1 VVHRAPQDVSERC
14 ADPSG
19 SHAGTG
25 ALMTH
30 HCHHELLESREPIR
44 VLLAGV
50 GGTGSRVLTGLR
62 HIHLALLAHDRLGL
76 EVIAL
81 DPDTVSETNLVR
93 QAFYPADV
101 GCLKAAILINRLNLA
116 CGLSWQAGQH
126 AVNREV
132 ILKLQPQIVL
142 SCVDSRS
149 ARSAI
154 HAGVSDRS
162 SRVHYWLDF
171 GNDRDTG
178 QVILGEPLNAVNKR
192 SRARL
197 RTAPELFPEIAD
209 ASLAED
215 EGPSC
220 SARESL
226 ERQGLFVNDGV
237 AVLGLNL
244 LAQLLVGGTIL
255 FSRTHTNLLLN
266 QVQSR

>member
-1 VVHRAPQDVSERC
+1 
-14 ADPSG
+14 
-19 SHAGTG
+19 
-25 ALMTH
+25 MTH
-30 HCHHELLESREPIR
+30 HCHPALLESREPIR
-44 VLLAGV
+44 ILLAGV
-50 GGTGSRVLTGLR
+50 GGTGSRVLIGLR
-62 HIHLALLAHDRLGL
+62 HIHLALLSFDRPGL

-81 DPDTVSETNLVR
+81 DPDSVSEANLVR

-101 GCLKAAILINRLNLA
+101 GCSKAAILINRLNLA
-116 CGLSWQAGQH
+116 CGLAWQAGQH

-132 ILKLQPQIVL
+132 ILKLQPQVVL
-142 SCVDSRS
+142 SCVDSRA
-149 ARSAI
+149 ARAAI

-162 SRVHYWLDF
+162 SRVHYWMDF

-209 ASLAED
+209 VRLAED
-215 EGPSC
+215 AGPSC

-244 LAQLLVGGTIL
+244 IGQLLLGGSIQ
-255 FSRTHTNLLLN
+255 FVRTYINLLSN
-266 QVQSR
+266 HSQSR

>member
-1 VVHRAPQDVSERC
+1 
-14 ADPSG
+14 
-19 SHAGTG
+19 
-25 ALMTH
+25 MTH
-30 HCHHELLESREPIR
+30 QCHPALLESREPIW

-62 HIHLALLAHDRLGL
+62 HIHLALLAHDRPGL

-101 GCLKAAILINRLNLA
+101 GFSKASILINRLNLA
-116 CGLSWQAGQH
+116 CGLAWQAGQH
-126 AVNREV
+126 LVNREV
-132 ILKLQPQIVL
+132 ILKLQPQVVL
-142 SCVDSRS
+142 SCVDSRV
-149 ARSAI
+149 ARAAI

-237 AVLGLNL
+237 AVLGLNS
-244 LAQLLVGGTIL
+244 LAQLLVGGL
-255 FSRTHTNLLLN
+255 AQRTRTYANFGSS
-266 QVQSR
+266 QVQSS

>member
-1 VVHRAPQDVSERC
+1 
-14 ADPSG
+14 
-19 SHAGTG
+19 
-25 ALMTH
+25 MTH
-30 HCHHELLESREPIR
+30 HCHQALLESREPIH

-62 HIHLALLAHDRLGL
+62 HIHLALLAFDRPGL

-81 DPDTVSETNLVR
+81 DPDTVSGSNLVR
-93 QAFYPADV
+93 QAYYPADV
-101 GCLKAAILINRLNLA
+101 GLPKAVVLVNRLNLA
-116 CGLSWQAGQH
+116 CGLAWQAGQL

-142 SCVDSRS
+142 SCVDSRA
-149 ARSAI
+149 ARAAI

-162 SRVHYWLDF
+162 NRVHYWMDF

-178 QVILGEPLNAVNKR
+178 QVILGEPLNSVNKR

-209 ASLAED
+209 VRLAED
-215 EGPSC
+215 EEPSC

-244 LAQLLVGGTIL
+244 LAQLLIGGSIR
-255 FSRTHTNLLLN
+255 FSRTHANFWSN
-266 QVQSR
+266 RIQSQ

>member
-1 VVHRAPQDVSERC
+1 
-14 ADPSG
+14 
-19 SHAGTG
+19 
-25 ALMTH
+25 MTH
-30 HCHHELLESREPIR
+30 HCHPALLESREPIR

-62 HIHLALLAHDRLGL
+62 HIHLALLAFDRPGL

-81 DPDTVSETNLVR
+81 DPDTVGETNLVR

-101 GCLKAAILINRLNLA
+101 GLPKAAILINRLNLA

-126 AVNREV
+126 VVNREV
-132 ILKLQPQIVL
+132 ILKLQPQVVL
-142 SCVDSRS
+142 SCVDSRA
-149 ARSAI
+149 ARAAI
-154 HAGVSDRS
+154 YAGVSDRS

-178 QVILGEPLNAVNKR
+178 QVILGEPLNTVNKR
-192 SRARL
+192 ARGRL

-209 ASLAED
+209 VNLAED

-244 LAQLLVGGTIL
+244 LGQLLIGGSIQ
-255 FSRTHTNLLLN
+255 FVRSHTNFLSN
-266 QVQSR
+266 QVQSC

>member
-1 VVHRAPQDVSERC
+1 
-14 ADPSG
+14 
-19 SHAGTG
+19 
-25 ALMTH
+25 MTH
-30 HCHHELLESREPIR
+30 HCHPALLESREPIR

-62 HIHLALLAHDRLGL
+62 HIHLALLAHDRPGL

-101 GCLKAAILINRLNLA
+101 GYSKAAILINRLNLS
-116 CGLSWQAGQH
+116 CGLSWQAGQL

-132 ILKLQPQIVL
+132 ILKLQPQVVL
-142 SCVDSRS
+142 SCVDSRA
-149 ARSAI
+149 ARAAI
-154 HAGVSDRS
+154 HAGVSDRL
-162 SRVHYWLDF
+162 SRVHYWMDF
-171 GNDRDTG
+171 GNDHDTG

-192 SRARL
+192 SRGRL
-197 RTAPELFPEIAD
+197 RTAPELFSEIAD
-209 ASLAED
+209 ASLPKD

-244 LAQLLVGGTIL
+244 LAQLLVGMLVKST
-255 FSRTHTNLLLN
+255 RTHVNFLSN
-266 QVQSR
+266 QAQSR

>member
-1 VVHRAPQDVSERC
+1 
-14 ADPSG
+14 
-19 SHAGTG
+19 
-25 ALMTH
+25 MTH
-30 HCHHELLESREPIR
+30 HCHQVLLESREPIR
-44 VLLAGV
+44 ILLAGV

-62 HIHLALLAHDRLGL
+62 HIHLALLAFDCPGL

-93 QAFYPADV
+93 QAFYPADM
-101 GCLKAAILINRLNLA
+101 GLPKAAVLINRLNLS

-132 ILKLQPQIVL
+132 ILKLQPQVVL
-142 SCVDSRS
+142 SCVDSKA
-149 ARSAI
+149 ARAAI
-154 HAGVSDRS
+154 YAGVSDRS

-192 SRARL
+192 SRGRL

-209 ASLAED
+209 ESSAED

-237 AVLGLNL
+237 AILGLNL
-244 LAQLLVGGTIL
+244 IGQLLLDGSIR
-255 FSRTHTNLLLN
+255 FSRTHSNFSSN
-266 QVQSR
+266 QSQSI

>member
-1 VVHRAPQDVSERC
+1 V
-14 ADPSG
+14 
-19 SHAGTG
+19 
-25 ALMTH
+25 TH
-30 HCHHELLESREPIR
+30 HCHQELLEAREPIR
-44 VLLAGV
+44 ILLAGV

-62 HIHLALLAHDRLGL
+62 HIHLALLAFDRPGL

-81 DPDTVSETNLVR
+81 DPDMVSEANLVR

-101 GCLKAAILINRLNLA
+101 GRSKAVILINRLNLA
-116 CGLSWQAGQH
+116 CGLSWQAGLH

-132 ILKLQPQIVL
+132 ILKLQPQVVL
-142 SCVDSRS
+142 SCVDSRA
-149 ARSAI
+149 ARAAI
-154 HAGVSDRS
+154 HAGVTDRS

-178 QVILGEPLNAVNKR
+178 QVILGEPLNTTNKQ

-209 ASLAED
+209 VRLAED

-244 LAQLLVGGTIL
+244 LAQLIVGGSIRST
-255 FSRTHTNLLLN
+255 RTHVNFSSN
-266 QVQSR
+266 QAQSR

>member
-1 VVHRAPQDVSERC
+1 
-14 ADPSG
+14 
-19 SHAGTG
+19 
-25 ALMTH
+25 MTH
-30 HCHHELLESREPIR
+30 YCHQALLESREPIR

-62 HIHLALLAHDRLGL
+62 HIHLARLAFDRPGL

-81 DPDTVSETNLVR
+81 DPDTVGETNLVR

-101 GCLKAAILINRLNLA
+101 GLPKAAILINRLNLA
-116 CGLSWQAGQH
+116 CGLSWQAGLH
-126 AVNREV
+126 AVNCEV
-132 ILKLQPQIVL
+132 ILKLQPQVVL
-142 SCVDSRS
+142 SCVDSRA
-149 ARSAI
+149 ARAAI
-154 HAGVSDRS
+154 HAGVSDRL
-162 SRVHYWLDF
+162 SRVHYWMDF

-192 SRARL
+192 SRGRL

-209 ASLAED
+209 VSLADD

-237 AVLGLNL
+237 AVLGLHV
-244 LAQLLVGGTIL
+244 LAQLLVGGL
-255 FSRTHTNLLLN
+255 AQRVRTHANFLSI
-266 QVQSR
+266 QIQSS

>member
-1 VVHRAPQDVSERC
+1 
-14 ADPSG
+14 
-19 SHAGTG
+19 
-25 ALMTH
+25 MTH

-44 VLLAGV
+44 ILLAGV

-62 HIHLALLAHDRLGL
+62 HIHLALIAFDRPGL

-81 DPDTVSETNLVR
+81 DPDTVGEANLVR

-101 GCLKAAILINRLNLA
+101 GCSKAAILINRLNLA
-116 CGLSWQAGQH
+116 CGLSWQAGLH

-132 ILKLQPQIVL
+132 ILKLQPQVVL
-142 SCVDSRS
+142 SCVDSRA
-149 ARSAI
+149 ARAAI

-162 SRVHYWLDF
+162 SRVHYWMDF

-178 QVILGEPLNAVNKR
+178 QVILGEPLNSVNKR
-192 SRARL
+192 ARGRL

-209 ASLAED
+209 VSLAKV

-244 LAQLLVGGTIL
+244 LVQLLIGMLVKST
-255 FSRTHTNLLLN
+255 RTHVNFSSN
-266 QVQSR
+266 QAQSR

>member
-1 VVHRAPQDVSERC
+1 
-14 ADPSG
+14 
-19 SHAGTG
+19 
-25 ALMTH
+25 MTH
-30 HCHHELLESREPIR
+30 HCHQALLESREPIW

-62 HIHLALLAHDRLGL
+62 HIHLALLAFDRPGL

-81 DPDTVSETNLVR
+81 DPDTVSEANLVR

-101 GCLKAAILINRLNLA
+101 GLPKAVVLVNRLNLA
-116 CGLSWQAGQH
+116 CGLVWQAGQH
-126 AVNREV
+126 LVNHDV
-132 ILKLQPQIVL
+132 IHKLQPQVVL
-142 SCVDSRS
+142 SCVDSRV
-149 ARSAI
+149 ARAAI
-154 HAGVSDRS
+154 HVGVSNRS
-162 SRVHYWLDF
+162 SRVHYWMDF

-209 ASLAED
+209 SSLAED
-215 EGPSC
+215 DGPSC

-237 AVLGLNL
+237 AVMGLNL
-244 LAQLLVGGTIL
+244 IGQLLVGGSTQCG
-255 FSRTHTNLLLN
+255 RTHANFLSN
-266 QVQSR
+266 QSQSC

>member
-1 VVHRAPQDVSERC
+1 
-14 ADPSG
+14 
-19 SHAGTG
+19 
-25 ALMTH
+25 MTH
-30 HCHHELLESREPIR
+30 HCHQELLESREPIR
-44 VLLAGV
+44 ILLAGV

-62 HIHLALLAHDRLGL
+62 HIHLALLAFDRPGL

-81 DPDTVSETNLVR
+81 DPDTVGETNLVR

-101 GCLKAAILINRLNLA
+101 GFSKASILINRLNLA
-116 CGLSWQAGQH
+116 CGLSWQAGLH

-142 SCVDSRS
+142 SCVDSRT

-178 QVILGEPLNAVNKR
+178 QVILGEPLNATNKR

-197 RTAPELFPEIAD
+197 RTAPELFSEIAD
-209 ASLAED
+209 VSLAED

-244 LAQLLVGGTIL
+244 IGQLLVNGSIRFTKTYVSLSSG
-255 FSRTHTNLLLN
+255 
-266 QVQSR
+266 QVQSC

>member
-1 VVHRAPQDVSERC
+1 
-14 ADPSG
+14 
-19 SHAGTG
+19 
-25 ALMTH
+25 MTH
-30 HCHHELLESREPIR
+30 HCHPALLESREPIR
-44 VLLAGV
+44 ILLAGV

-62 HIHLALLAHDRLGL
+62 HIHLALLAFDRPGL

-81 DPDTVSETNLVR
+81 DPDTVSEANLVR
-93 QAFYPADV
+93 QTFYPADV
-101 GCLKAAILINRLNLA
+101 GRSKAAILINRLNLA
-116 CGLSWQAGQH
+116 SGLAWQAGLH
-126 AVNREV
+126 AVSHEV

-149 ARSAI
+149 ARAAI
-154 HAGVSDRS
+154 HAGVSDRL
-162 SRVHYWLDF
+162 SRVHYWMDF

-215 EGPSC
+215 EEPSC

-237 AVLGLNL
+237 AILGLNL
-244 LAQLLVGGTIL
+244 LAQLLVSGSIQ
-255 FSRTHTNLLLN
+255 FARTHINLRSN
-266 QVQSR
+266 QSQSC

>member
-1 VVHRAPQDVSERC
+1 
-14 ADPSG
+14 
-19 SHAGTG
+19 
-25 ALMTH
+25 MTH
-30 HCHHELLESREPIR
+30 HCHPALLESREPIR

-62 HIHLALLAHDRLGL
+62 HIHLALLAFDRPGL

-93 QAFYPADV
+93 QVFYPADV
-101 GCLKAAILINRLNLA
+101 GRSKSAILINRLNLA
-116 CGLSWQAGQH
+116 CGLSWQAGLH
-126 AVNREV
+126 DVNREV

-142 SCVDSRS
+142 SCVDSRA
-149 ARSAI
+149 ARAAI
-154 HAGVSDRS
+154 HAGVGDRS
-162 SRVHYWLDF
+162 SRVHYWMDF

-178 QVILGEPLNAVNKR
+178 QMILGEPLNAVNRR

-197 RTAPELFPEIAD
+197 KTAPELFPEIAD
-209 ASLAED
+209 MSLAED

-244 LAQLLVGGTIL
+244 LGQLVVGGSIKST
-255 FSRTHTNLLLN
+255 RTHVNLVSN
-266 QVQSR
+266 QAQSR

>member
-1 VVHRAPQDVSERC
+1 
-14 ADPSG
+14 
-19 SHAGTG
+19 
-25 ALMTH
+25 MTH

-44 VLLAGV
+44 ILLAGV
-50 GGTGSRVLTGLR
+50 GGTGSRVLSGLR
-62 HIHLALLAHDRLGL
+62 HIHLALLAFDRPGL

-101 GCLKAAILINRLNLA
+101 GRSKAAILINRLNLS
-116 CGLSWQAGQH
+116 CGLSWHAGLH

-132 ILKLQPQIVL
+132 ILKLQPQVVL
-142 SCVDSRS
+142 SCVDSRA
-149 ARSAI
+149 ARAAI

-162 SRVHYWLDF
+162 SRVHYWMDF

-178 QVILGEPLNAVNKR
+178 QVILGEPLNATNKR

-226 ERQGLFVNDGV
+226 KRQGLFVNDAV

-244 LAQLLVGGTIL
+244 IGQLLVGEL
-255 FSRTHTNLLLN
+255 AQRVRTHANFSSN
-266 QVQSR
+266 QSQSI

>member
-1 VVHRAPQDVSERC
+1 
-14 ADPSG
+14 
-19 SHAGTG
+19 
-25 ALMTH
+25 MTH
-30 HCHHELLESREPIR
+30 HCHPALLESREPIR

-62 HIHLALLAHDRLGL
+62 HIHMALLAFDRPGL

-101 GCLKAAILINRLNLA
+101 GRSKAAILINRLNLA
-116 CGLSWQAGQH
+116 CGLSWQAGLH
-126 AVNREV
+126 DVNREV

-142 SCVDSRS
+142 SCVDSRA
-149 ARSAI
+149 ARAAI

-162 SRVHYWLDF
+162 SRVHYWMDF

-178 QVILGEPLNAVNKR
+178 QVILGEPLNAMNKR
-192 SRARL
+192 SRGRL

-215 EGPSC
+215 EGSSC
-220 SARESL
+220 SARQSL

-244 LAQLLVGGTIL
+244 IGQLLIGGSSR
-255 FSRTHTNLLLN
+255 FARTHANFSSN
-266 QVQSR
+266 RIQSC

>member
-1 VVHRAPQDVSERC
+1 
-14 ADPSG
+14 
-19 SHAGTG
+19 
-25 ALMTH
+25 MTH
-30 HCHHELLESREPIR
+30 HCHQALLESREPIR

-62 HIHLALLAHDRLGL
+62 YIHLARLAFDRPGL

-81 DPDTVSETNLVR
+81 DPDTVGETNLVR

-101 GCLKAAILINRLNLA
+101 GLPKAAILINRLNLA
-116 CGLSWQAGQH
+116 CGLSWQAGLH

-132 ILKLQPQIVL
+132 ILKLQPQVVL
-142 SCVDSRS
+142 SCVDSRA
-149 ARSAI
+149 ARAAI
-154 HAGVSDRS
+154 HAGVSDRL
-162 SRVHYWLDF
+162 SRVHYWMDF

-197 RTAPELFPEIAD
+197 RTAPELFSEIAD
-209 ASLAED
+209 VSLADD

-237 AVLGLNL
+237 AVLGLNV
-244 LAQLLVGGTIL
+244 LAQLLVGGL
-255 FSRTHTNLLLN
+255 AQRVRTHANFVSI
-266 QVQSR
+266 QIQSS

>member
-1 VVHRAPQDVSERC
+1 
-14 ADPSG
+14 
-19 SHAGTG
+19 
-25 ALMTH
+25 MTH
-30 HCHHELLESREPIR
+30 HCHPTLLKSREPIR

-62 HIHLALLAHDRLGL
+62 HIHLALLAFERPGL

-81 DPDTVSETNLVR
+81 DPDTVSEANLVR

-101 GCLKAAILINRLNLA
+101 GLSKAAILINRLNLA
-116 CGLSWQAGQH
+116 CGLSWQGGQH
-126 AVNREV
+126 AVNRES
-132 ILKLQPQIVL
+132 ILKLQPQVVL
-142 SCVDSRS
+142 SCVDSRA
-149 ARSAI
+149 ARAGI
-154 HAGVSDRS
+154 HAGVGDRS

-192 SRARL
+192 SRGRL
-197 RTAPELFPEIAD
+197 RTAAELFPEIAD
-209 ASLAED
+209 TGMPED

-244 LAQLLVGGTIL
+244 LGQLLIGGSVRI
-255 FSRTHTNLLLN
+255 SRTHANFRSN
-266 QVQSR
+266 QFQSC